1 MSCTEIILANG
12 IIDVDILVPP
22 LASFNQSYAVSID
35 ILHNLIIS
43 TPTEIILANRIIDV
57 DN

>member
-22 LASFNQSYAVSID
+22 LASLNLIDNSRLIQSYAVSED

-43 TPTEIILANRIIDV
+43 TPVFLNLG
-57 DN
+57 